1 MTTPRMRAVFLG
13 TPAFAIP
20 SLRALLGAAEVLA
33 VVTQPDRP
41 KGRGRKTV
49 APPVAV
55 FARERG
61 LRVLQPAKLRSPE
74 VLQAVRELAPDTIVT
89 VAYGKIIPKE
99 ILDLPPRGSINVHP
113 SLLPKYRGASPIQA
127 ALRDGQRETGVT
139 IMYQSMELDAGDI
152 ILQRTV
158 PIDPSD
164 TAQTLEEK
172 LAAAGAEALVEAV
185 RLIAEGRAPRIPQD
199 PSHATYVGK
208 LSKEHGQIDW
218 SEEATQLV
226 DFIRAMDPWPS
237 AYTWHRGQLLKIWK
251 GDVVPVDAGAPG
263 TVVEIRRGQGFVV
276 GTGNGGLLVL
286 EVQPE
291 GRRRM
296 SADEYARGARLQVGE
311 VFGKSG
317 AMPRGAATS

>member
-1 MTTPRMRAVFLG
+1 MTIPRLRAVFLG
-13 TPAFAIP
+13 TPAFAVP
-20 SLRALLGAAEVLA
+20 SLRALLTAAEVLA
-33 VVTQPDRP
+33 VVTQPDKP
-41 KGRGRKTV
+41 KGRGRRTV
-49 APPVAV
+49 PPPVAV

-74 VLQAVRELAPDTIVT
+74 VLETLRELAPDIIVT

-99 ILDLPPRGSINVHP
+99 ILELAPRGSINVHP

-127 ALRDGQRETGVT
+127 VLRDGQRETGVT

-158 PIDPSD
+158 PIDLND

-172 LAAAGAEALVEAV
+172 LAAAGADALVEAL
-185 RLIAEGRAPRIPQD
+185 RLIAGGRAPRIPQD
-199 PSHATYVGK
+199 PSQATYVGK
-208 LSKEHGQIDW
+208 LSKEDGRIDW
-218 SEEATQLV
+218 SRPAARLV
-226 DFIRAMDPWPS
+226 DFIRAMNPWPS

-251 GDVVPVDAGAPG
+251 ADVVPRAGAPG
-263 TVVEIRRGQGFVV
+263 TVVEVRRGQGFVV
-276 GTGNGGLLVL
+276 GTGDGGLLVL

-296 SADEYARGARLQVGE
+296 SADEYARGARLQIGE
-311 VFGKSG
+311 LLG
-317 AMPRGAATS
+317 ML

>member
-1 MTTPRMRAVFLG
+1 MTTPRLRAVFLG
-13 TPAFAIP
+13 TPAFAVP
-20 SLRALLGAAEVLA
+20 SLRALLTAAEVVA
-33 VVTQPDRP
+33 VITQPDRP
-41 KGRGRKTV
+41 KGRGRRTV
-49 APPVAV
+49 PPPVAV

-74 VLQAVRELAPDTIVT
+74 VLQTLRELAPDIIVT

-99 ILDLPPRGSINVHP
+99 ILDIPRRGSINVHP

-158 PIDPSD
+158 PIDPND

-172 LAAAGAEALVEAV
+172 LAQAGAEALVEAL
-185 RLIAEGRAPRIPQD
+185 RLIAEDRAPRIPQD
-199 PSHATYVGK
+199 PSQATYVGK
-208 LSKEHGQIDW
+208 LSKEHGRIDW
-218 SEEATQLV
+218 SSAAARLV
-226 DFIRAMDPWPS
+226 DFIRAMNPWPS

-251 GDVVPVDAGAPG
+251 AAATTASGTPG
-263 TVVEIRRGQGFVV
+263 TVVEKRGGEGFVV
-276 GTGNGGLLVL
+276 ATGDGGLLVL

-296 SADEYARGARLQVGE
+296 SADEYARGARLQIGE
-311 VFGKSG
+311 VFG
-317 AMPRGAATS
+317 ML